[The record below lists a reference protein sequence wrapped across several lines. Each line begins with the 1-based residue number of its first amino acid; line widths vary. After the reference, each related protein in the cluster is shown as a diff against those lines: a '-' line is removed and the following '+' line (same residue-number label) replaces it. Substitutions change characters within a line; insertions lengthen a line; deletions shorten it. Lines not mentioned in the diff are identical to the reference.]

1 MRMRLVSADV
11 DFNLFQNARSSGLTP
26 AQASPMDMAPK
37 HSGDTL
43 TPAVLERI
51 RYRPSSVGGSGA
63 GAKRSLMVAAELC
76 DEERESEVRRK
87 ENTEGP
93 RNATNSGTKTY

>member
-1 MRMRLVSADV
+1 
-11 DFNLFQNARSSGLTP
+11 
-26 AQASPMDMAPK
+26 
-37 HSGDTL
+37 
-43 TPAVLERI
+43 
-51 RYRPSSVGGSGA
+51 
-63 GAKRSLMVAAELC
+63 MVAAELC